1 MGENLGGG
9 ILEEESWGKNLGG
22 GILEEEPWGRNPG
35 GGILEEE
42 SWRRNTGG
50 GTNEVRRHFGRLWEA
65 LGELWGHQG
74 RSKEPKAD
82 FEVNLVKTYVFYHQK
97 RRERP
102 FRRRVAKVGVTKY
115 RILHGSS
122 ADAQPERRRYTQ
134 SPAVTHAA
142 RNPTVEHC
150 LGKLPLVKIV
160 GKPGVGAFL
169 HISTCCHSNN

>member
-1 MGENLGGG
+1 MR
-9 ILEEESWGKNLGG
+9 S
-22 GILEEEPWGRNPG
+22 
-35 GGILEEE
+35 
-42 SWRRNTGG
+42 
-50 GTNEVRRHFGRLWEA
+50 RRHFGRLWGA

-97 RRERP
+97 RRDRP

-122 ADAQPERRRYTQ
+122 ADGQPERRRCTQ
-134 SPAVTHAA
+134 SSAVTHAA

-150 LGKLPLVKIV
+150 LGKNSALARINLLILGYPNLSPLSATKFPHGGLVECLSSHTHFFFV
-160 GKPGVGAFL
+160 
-169 HISTCCHSNN
+169 S

>member
-1 MGENLGGG
+1 MGETLGGG
-9 ILEEESWGKNLGG
+9 ILEEESWAKNLGG

-122 ADAQPERRRYTQ
+122 ADAQPERRRSTQ

-150 LGKLPLVKIV
+150 LGNKLPTCVFANFCFKKL
-160 GKPGVGAFL
+160 
-169 HISTCCHSNN
+169 STFWRFF